1 MRLSIRSKLYGVAA
15 VLLALMAALSLVAV
29 LMLQSVNRSAT
40 QLGRNGITAEATLTQ
55 VGQVMNKLRK
65 DQFHYMG
72 VDASAWKSV
81 RGDIAGDMT
90 DMKTALASFHGTP
103 AENQAAA
110 GYAKEWQ
117 AYLDAST
124 PMFALMSAGKPTA
137 AQTLVGNGG
146 AADAGWDPVKAAF
159 AKWQDATGKSVAAD
173 LANAHSTSS
182 SAIAI
187 VLVLFGAAA
196 LLGGGLAFLVSR
208 RVTGGIA
215 GLTDAANGI
224 AAGDLEQ
231 SLDIR
236 SNDEIGVAARAF
248 GGMLDYLKNLAG
260 AAERIADGDL
270 TVDVEPASDRD
281 VLGTAFQRMA
291 TSLRTTVGSFARAAQ
306 VMGSSSEQM
315 ALTSAETGKAVG
327 EIARAVS
334 DVAAGA
340 ERQVRVVEQARS
352 SSEQTGQAAEQASAV
367 AQQGVE
373 AAEQAD
379 AAMQELR
386 ESTVH
391 VTEAIRALSTKSEE
405 IGGIVETIT
414 GIAGQTNL
422 LALNAAI
429 EAARAGEQGRGFA
442 VVAEE
447 VRKLAEE
454 SQQAAASIAT
464 LIREIQS
471 ETERTVTVVNE
482 SAAKA
487 EESTATV
494 ETARDA
500 FKEIG
505 GSVEAIHVQIAQI
518 IEATTEVASVAEQSS
533 ASTEEVSAST
543 EQTSAS
549 AQEIAASAQDLANT
563 AQELNR
569 LVEQFKLVS

>member
-15 VLLALMAALSLVAV
+15 VLLTLMAVLSVVAV

-40 QLGRNGITAEATLTQ
+40 QLGKNGITAEATLTQ

-81 RGDIAGDMT
+81 RGDIAGDLT
-90 DMKTALASFHGTP
+90 DMKTALDGFHGTP
-103 AENQAAA
+103 AEQRALE
-110 GYAKEWQ
+110 GYTKAWQ
-117 AYLDAST
+117 AYVDAST
-124 PMFALMSAGKPTA
+124 PMFALMSAGKPAA
-137 AQTLVGNGG
+137 AQTLIGNGG
-146 AADAGWDPVKAAF
+146 AADTGWDPVKAAF
-159 AKWQDATGKSVAAD
+159 ARWQDATGKSVAAD

-182 SAIAI
+182 SAIVI
-187 VLVLFGAAA
+187 VLGLFGAAA
-196 LLGGGLAFLVSR
+196 LLGGGLAFLVAR

-215 GLTDAANGI
+215 GLTDAADGI
-224 AAGDLEQ
+224 AAGDLDQ
-231 SLDIR
+231 LLDIH
-236 SNDEIGVAARAF
+236 SNDELGAAAHAF
-248 GGMLDYLKNLAG
+248 ERMLGYLKSLAA
-260 AAERIADGDL
+260 AAEHIADGDL

-281 VLGTAFQRMA
+281 ALGAAFQRMA
-291 TSLRTTVGSFARAAQ
+291 TSLRTMVGKFAHAAQ
-306 VMGSSSEQM
+306 VMGSSSKQM
-315 ALTSAETGKAVG
+315 ASTSEETGKAVG

-340 ERQVRVVEQARS
+340 ERQVRVVDQART
-352 SSEQTGQAAEQASAV
+352 SSEQSGQAAERASAV
-367 AQQGVE
+367 AQEGMS
-373 AAEQAD
+373 AAMHAD

-391 VTEAIRALSTKSEE
+391 VTEAIKVLSTKSEE

-429 EAARAGEQGRGFA
+429 EAARAGEQGKGFA
-442 VVAEE
+442 VVADE

-471 ETERTVTVVNE
+471 ETERTVSVVNE

-487 EESTATV
+487 EESTTTV
-494 ETARDA
+494 EAAREA
-500 FKEIG
+500 FQEIG
-505 GSVEAIHVQIAQI
+505 TSVEAIHVQIAQI
-518 IEATTEVASVAEQSS
+518 IEATAEVASVAEESS
-533 ASTEEVSAST
+533 AATEEVSAST

-549 AQEIAASAQDLANT
+549 AQQIASSAQDLANT
-563 AQELNR
+563 ALELNR
-569 LVEQFKLVS
+569 LVEQFRLVA